1 MADSSKILLSG
12 EENSEQIK
20 IDPSVL
26 EVILGI
32 AAEKVDGVAGMRG
45 SLKSGLNWVFGR
57 EDHGKG
63 VNISVDD
70 DNKLIAD
77 IYVYL
82 ESGVNVPKVAMT
94 LQKKLKAQLLQ
105 MTDLDL
111 KAINVHVVGSQKMK
125 ILTRLHQSCFRRT
138 KKKNNEPTRK
148 SKSCYA
154 SRLFG

>member
-105 MTDLDL
+105 MTDLEL
-111 KAINVHVVGSQKMK
+111 KAIHVHVVGLVFPEDENTDQTTS
-125 ILTRLHQSCFRRT
+125 
-138 KKKNNEPTRK
+138 E
-148 SKSCYA
+148 
-154 SRLFG
+154 LFPEDEEEK

>member
-70 DNKLIAD
+70 DNKLIA
-77 IYVYL
+77 

-105 MTDLDL
+105 MTDLEL
-111 KAINVHVVGSQKMK
+111 KAINVHVVGLVFPEDENTDQTTS
-125 ILTRLHQSCFRRT
+125 
-138 KKKNNEPTRK
+138 E
-148 SKSCYA
+148 
-154 SRLFG
+154 LFPEDEEEK

>member
-57 EDHGKG
+57 EDHYFSSSSSGNSSDVVWSVFSSSGK
-63 VNISVDD
+63 
-70 DNKLIAD
+70 
-77 IYVYL
+77 
-82 ESGVNVPKVAMT
+82 
-94 LQKKLKAQLLQ
+94 
-105 MTDLDL
+105 
-111 KAINVHVVGSQKMK
+111 
-125 ILTRLHQSCFRRT
+125 T
-138 KKKNNEPTRK
+138 KPTI
-148 SKSCYA
+148 
-154 SRLFG
+154 